1 MRAQNE
7 AKRQRLSATYKRHD
21 KSSSWVI
28 VAGSKMRSHL
38 IQGGWAGRYTDAE
51 HWRDVCGPF
60 ANGVTMRSHLIQGG
74 WAGRYT
80 DAEHWRD
87 VCGPFANGV
96 TMRSHHSGKLLQVST
111 AVAKLLGV
119 VPPSSER
126 ASWLAA

>member
-60 ANGVTMRSHLIQGG
+60 ANGVTMRSH
-74 WAGRYT
+74 
-80 DAEHWRD
+80 
-87 VCGPFANGV
+87 
-96 TMRSHHSGKLLQVST
+96 HSGKLLQVST